1 MELMVKKTSLLT
13 ITLMVMATICLLA
26 QNNEVM
32 PDLSNFNDTTL
43 WVAFNRTANYDN
55 GLHLNSNPGD
65 GFLRLNN
72 FEFKNG
78 RIELDI
84 RGRDEQG
91 RSFVGLVFHGAN
103 DSTYDAIYFRPFNF
117 KNPERNGNS
126 VQYISHPEF
135 TWSILREEFPG
146 KYENPVIPVPDPN
159 EWFHVTII
167 IKKPVVEV
175 YVNNSEMSSLKV
187 EALSPQESGW
197 IGLWVGNNS
206 EGYFRNFKITTE

>member
-1 MELMVKKTSLLT
+1 MVKKPGLLT
-13 ITLMVMATICLLA
+13 IAMMVMASMCLLA

-32 PDLSNFNDTTL
+32 PDLSNFNDTTV

-55 GLHLNSNPGD
+55 VLYLSSYPGD

-72 FEFKNG
+72 LEFSNG
-78 RIELDI
+78 RIELEV
-84 RGRDEQG
+84 RGKDEQG
-91 RSFVGLVFHGAN
+91 RSFVGLAFHGVN

-135 TWSILREEFPG
+135 SWSKLREEFPG
-146 KYENPVIPVPDPN
+146 KYENPVVPVPDPN
-159 EWFHVTII
+159 DWFHVTIS

-175 YVNNSEMSSLKV
+175 YVNHSEISSLRV
-187 EALSPQESGW
+187 EQLSLQESGW

-206 EGYFRNFKITTE
+206 DGYFRNLKITTE